1 MPEHEDVEPSEASDV
16 PRPEPLRTFFRVDE
30 ICREDGRVRYVGE
43 SYIPERTLLRKLVPE
58 FRDAGY
64 DVDVETV
71 EGATPSSQLRS
82 TTDEPESR
90 G

>member
-1 MPEHEDVEPSEASDV
+1 
-16 PRPEPLRTFFRVDE
+16 
-30 ICREDGRVRYVGE
+30 
-43 SYIPERTLLRKLVPE
+43 LRKLVPE

-71 EGATPSSQLRS
+71 EGAHTVVVATPFDHD
-82 TTDEPESR
+82 DEPESR

>member
-43 SYIPERTLLRKLVPE
+43 SY
-58 FRDAGY
+58 FRSARCCGSWSRSS
-64 DVDVETV
+64 ETP
-71 EGATPSSQLRS
+71 ATMS
-82 TTDEPESR
+82 T
-90 G
+90 